1 MNEDVKKILDSILDD
16 VIEEIHR
23 IIRSDVG
30 VNKKTGFNTLEFS
43 ELNKNVKGTVYDES
57 IDVEFPHYIVFVEW
71 TRPEKYKN
79 PPPYGVILDWL
90 KRKNIRP
97 TAFAIKTVEQLAWMM
112 RYVIWRDGWTER
124 IIAGL
129 NRDYTGQSP
138 LDNYIDKQWQEK
150 WADELFDA
158 ITMELDK
165 FFEE

>member
-1 MNEDVKKILDSILDD
+1 MTADVQKILDSILDD

-23 IIRSDVG
+23 IIRSEVG

-97 TAFAIKTVEQLAWMM
+97 TAFAIKTVEQLAWM
-112 RYVIWRDGWTER
+112 
-124 IIAGL
+124 IAGL
-129 NRDYTGQSP
+129 NRDYVGQSP
-138 LDNYIDKQWQEK
+138 LDNYIDKMWEEK
-150 WADELFDA
+150 YADMLYDA
-158 ITMELDK
+158 ITRELDK